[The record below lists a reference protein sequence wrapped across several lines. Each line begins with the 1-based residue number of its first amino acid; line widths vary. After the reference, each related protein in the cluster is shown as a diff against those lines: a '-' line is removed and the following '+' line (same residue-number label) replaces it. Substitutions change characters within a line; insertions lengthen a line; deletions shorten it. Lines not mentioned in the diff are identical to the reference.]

1 MEDLDCSALAYI
13 QNSVPLLR
21 VLLAQFVNP
30 RAYGANRFSV
40 RWSLPELQL
49 VKSISEI
56 LPHASR
62 KPAQCPNRITLKS
75 ERNKP
80 AVIVSASV
88 SDILLLVYT
97 FLVCLVIVPSVIGR
111 NRFDLTT

>member
-80 AVIVSASV
+80 AVIVCQRIGYLVTCIHV
-88 SDILLLVYT
+88 SCMSCHRA
-97 FLVCLVIVPSVIGR
+97 FG
-111 NRFDLTT
+111 N